1 MSSEEKKFTKEEKTA
16 IALKAASMDAAAKQ
30 ELAKEHGVTVE
41 IIDDWMHET
50 GIRNVSESDEEFSLE
65 ASDDFARNVEYGAAF
80 DNLNYRRLT
89 FWSIFGTA
97 VILIMILAI
106 MAIHDYTVSGAEQAR
121 ADEST
126 FYNIEELRQ
135 LDRTRLN
142 TFGLVDPEE
151 GIYRI
156 PIDSAITIMA
166 QEAE

>member
-1 MSSEEKKFTKEEKTA
+1 MSSEEKKFTKEEKSA
-16 IALKAASMDAAAKQ
+16 IALKAASMDTDAKQ
-30 ELAKEHGVTVE
+30 QLAKEHGITVE
-41 IIDDWMHET
+41 KINEWMHES
-50 GIRNVSESDEEFSLE
+50 GIKNVTESDEGFSLE

-97 VILIMILAI
+97 VILIMIMAI
-106 MAIHDYTVSGAEQAR
+106 MVVHDFTVSGAEQAR
-121 ADEST
+121 AAEST
-126 FYNIEELRQ
+126 FYNIEQ
-135 LDRTRLN
+135 LQQMERTRLS
-142 TFGLVDPEE
+142 TFGVVDPDE